1 MGAEQLLLV
10 LPNQAQGPSGSE
22 LTVHHWAAIV
32 EQFAAT
38 GGRELFLGG
47 AEPLGY
53 PGFWSL
59 VRRGLKA
66 GLPRV
71 TAYLGGS
78 HLEPWVLRELVES
91 GLHLSV
97 TLDSLTPD
105 PHDALHGS
113 GRHAR
118 AMAALETF
126 LNQGLAPR
134 VGILATA
141 TRLNH
146 TDLPM
151 LGAWAAG
158 RGVTRFLWSTVPDGG
173 WPSPQLKALR
183 LTSEEKV
190 ELATRMQIVSRS
202 VVGNLYIGPL
212 DMLEDPAMLVGCS
225 RLLRVSAQGEAVW
238 GFSGEGV
245 RLGNV
250 RHQPLS
256 ELLTRATQAAGD

>member
-10 LPNQAQGPSGSE
+10 LPHQAQGPSGSE
-22 LTVHHWAAIV
+22 LTVHHWAGVV
-32 EQFAAT
+32 EQFAST
-38 GGRELFLGG
+38 DGRELFLGG

-53 PGFWSL
+53 PGFWAL
-59 VRRGLKA
+59 ARRGLKA
-66 GLPRV
+66 GIPRV

-91 GLHLSV
+91 GLHLLI
-97 TLDSLTPD
+97 TIDSLD
-105 PHDALHGS
+105 CGPHDALHGS

-118 AMAALETF
+118 AMGALETL

-146 TDLPM
+146 RDLPM

-158 RGVTRFLWSTVPDGG
+158 RGVNRFLWSTVPDGG

-183 LTSEEKV
+183 LTPDEKAT
-190 ELATRMQIVSRS
+190 LATSMQSVSRS
-202 VVGNLYIGPL
+202 VAGNRYIGPL
-212 DMLEDPAMLVGCS
+212 DMLEDPAMLVGYS
-225 RLLRVSAQGEAVW
+225 RLLRVCAQGEAVW

-250 RHQPLS
+250 RHQLLS
-256 ELLTRATQAAGD
+256 DLLSRATQAAGD